1 MNRSKWL
8 IYFGLGM
15 ILLTVAV
22 YFIHYAIFRDAHH
35 IFIYLIGDI
44 AFVFFEVFLVTIII
58 HELLQLRE
66 KQTLLEKLNM
76 VIGAFF
82 SEVGGDLLRMFS
94 RLDPKAH
101 DLSAKLLVRD
111 DWTAKD
117 FDRLGHVLKGH
128 DHSIEL
134 ETESLLAIKEILLA
148 KREFL
153 LRLLENP
160 NILEH
165 DKFTNLLQ
173 AVFHLTE
180 ELAARRDIAHIAG
193 HDRDHIVIDIK
204 RAYASLAGEWLVY
217 MKYLK
222 TSYPFLFSFSMRTNP
237 FNPEARPE
245 LP

>member
-1 MNRSKWL
+1 MKRSKWL
-8 IYFGLGM
+8 IYLGLAM
-15 ILLTVAV
+15 IFLTVAV
-22 YFIHYAIFRDAHH
+22 YLIHYAIFRDAHH

-66 KQTLLEKLNM
+66 KQTLMEKLNM

-82 SEVGGDLLRMFS
+82 SEVGSDLLRLFS
-94 RLDPKAH
+94 QLDPQARE
-101 DLSAKLLVRD
+101 LNEKLLVRD
-111 DWTAKD
+111 DWSGKV
-117 FDRLGHVLKGH
+117 FDQLRQELKGYGYA
-128 DHSIEL
+128 IQL
-134 ETESLLAIKEILLA
+134 EEESLPALKEILLA

-180 ELAARRDIAHIAG
+180 ELAARRDLSHLTPG
-193 HDRDHIVIDIK
+193 DRDHIVIDIK
-204 RAYASLAGEWLVY
+204 RVYHSLTMEWLIY

-222 TSYPFLFSFSMRTNP
+222 ASYPFLFSFSLRTNP
-237 FNPEARPE
+237 FNPEATAE